1 MKLQCFSKL
10 LLFLFIYIFILLDD
24 VAEIAVTASEID
36 TTNLEITL
44 ADIAGVEVN
53 FLGTTY
59 TAGQVSLI
67 KL

>member
-1 MKLQCFSKL
+1 L
-10 LLFLFIYIFILLDD
+10 LLFLFIYRPIFILLDD

-44 ADIAGVEVN
+44 ADNAGVAVN

-67 KL
+67 KF